1 MSSRQATAPTKHRI
15 VAEVLIPGRG
25 DPIEQAVVCVDGG
38 RITFAGTRAGAPTAV
53 GDEPVTETMTVMP
66 GLWDCHAHFVGFG
79 AGTLSLEAVA
89 TASPITTA
97 ARATADLA
105 ATLHGG
111 MTSVR
116 DVGGLGLL
124 LAPAVDEGRIPG
136 PNIHAAGRILSTTG
150 GHGDVHSLGYDFVHN
165 AICNHNFSILCDGVP
180 EVLRA
185 VRLNL
190 RAKAKLI
197 KICASGGVMS
207 EVDHPIH
214 QQFSGEEL
222 AAIVAEAG
230 RAERIVAAHCHG
242 KPGIMAALR
251 AGCFTIEHGSYLDEE
266 AADLMVETGAMLVPT
281 RFVGE
286 KLLANEGS
294 IPAYAY
300 DKMKMVF
307 DHHTQA
313 MKIAIAKGVKIAAG
327 CDIFFSGMFYGRN
340 GEEIRNLIEAGMT
353 ELQAIEAATANGPDT
368 LGPQAPLSG
377 QLKEGYDADLIAFD
391 TNPLDDRSVWGDP
404 GRLTHIWKAGRRV
417 PAATT

>member
-1 MSSRQATAPTKHRI
+1 MNPSLTTAPTTHRI
-15 VAEVLIPGRG
+15 AAEVLIPGRG
-25 DPIEQAVVCVDGG
+25 DPIERAMVCVDNG
-38 RITFAGTRAGAPTAV
+38 RITFAGARSEAPSANGEVT
-53 GDEPVTETMTVMP
+53 VTEVATIMP
-66 GLWDCHAHFVGFG
+66 GLWDCHAHYIGLG

-89 TASPITTA
+89 TNSPITTS

-111 MTSVR
+111 VTSVR

-124 LAPAVDEGRIPG
+124 MAPAVDEGRIPG

-150 GHGDVHSLGYDFVHN
+150 GHGDAHSLNYDFVHV
-165 AICNHNFSILCDGVP
+165 AACNHNFSILCDGVP

-190 RAKAKLI
+190 RANAKLI

-214 QQFSGEEL
+214 QQFSDEEL
-222 AAIVAEAG
+222 AAIVAEAE

-251 AGCFTIEHGSYLDEE
+251 AGCHTIEHGSYLDEE

-286 KLLANEGS
+286 KLLANEDA

-300 DKMKMVF
+300 EKMKMVF

-313 MKIAIAKGVKIAAG
+313 MKTAVAKGVKIAAG

-377 QLKEGYDADLIAFD
+377 QLKQGYDADIIAFD

-404 GRLTHIWKAGRRV
+404 ARLTHIWKAGRPV